1 MQKPNWN
8 QILLVRVRKSSG
20 LAINISNL
28 SSFKRVGIRIGLNL
42 ENGALIHMKRT
53 LQTVIESCTESC
65 IVCKRACHMQ
75 CSVACNLRLHL
86 GFHIGTRKWEHDN
99 TTGHWSYILWII
111 PYHTANSLPS
121 TRVVVGHQHNLNM
134 PYATRNKCHN
144 KLLLGYQLGTS
155 TTITVCV
162 CLTKFLSLY
171 SCHCKHPVCH
181 TVKQIFAT
189 TTNNEW
195 DTKTCSKQFPF
206 RLVCSVWSCNSCG
219 VRNLLH

>member
-1 MQKPNWN
+1 VQKPNWN

-162 CLTKFLSLY
+162 CVWQN
-171 SCHCKHPVCH
+171 SCHYIAVIVSIQFVTQSSKSLQQLQTMNGTQKHVQNNFPSDW
-181 TVKQIFAT
+181 FARFGHVT
-189 TTNNEW
+189 
-195 DTKTCSKQFPF
+195 
-206 RLVCSVWSCNSCG
+206 LVG
-219 VRNLLH
+219 